1 MFWSQWC
8 IKLLYSKHIFVWN
21 FLLSNL
27 LINLIYLWIS
37 WTDLWI
43 RSQTFVTYLEK
54 NHFEK
59 IKFIYMNFYFSFP
72 RRIISRKNCFSNV
85 IYHPALVETIFCIF
99 FTNCIRRL
107 CHKIFMNVQKVK
119 IRFNI
124 KKINFF
130 LFIKVFSEKS
140 ENHRCIC

>member
-8 IKLLYSKHIFVWN
+8 IKLLFSKHIFVWN

-43 RSQTFVTYLEK
+43 LSQTFVTYLEK

-59 IKFIYMNFYFSFP
+59 IKFIFKNFYFSFP
-72 RRIISRKNCFSNV
+72 RRVISRKYSVFFSQTV
-85 IYHPALVETIFCIF
+85 FAGYAIKFLWMYKKSKLGSILKKLIFSFNKIF
-99 FTNCIRRL
+99 FRKNP
-107 CHKIFMNVQKVK
+107 KIIDVSV
-119 IRFNI
+119 
-124 KKINFF
+124 
-130 LFIKVFSEKS
+130 S
-140 ENHRCIC
+140 HR